1 MPRICLRVTRYDLDC
16 RIELLPDLAP
26 ATAAALAA
34 ALPAEGLVT
43 TDAFYGSNICLRLPD
58 FPRQLPLENPTIFPA
73 PGDVF
78 IFQSAH
84 GAELVVFYQRM
95 GGSVPA
101 GTPFDAVGAK
111 AGSRVGAVTNL
122 TPALVESATRLWS
135 EGAAWGM
142 ARNDLGLAMR
152 AVRNDVE
159 AAQHEIEL
167 RRVAWLCRTERDH
180 MGQPP
185 AAGPRVSLTIAEYS
199 ARTIVQ
205 LATDRAPHTCDAIL
219 SRLPIS
225 LTLMHGRYS
234 GPEVFTH
241 APEVGQYWNW
251 AAKPEN
257 SIACPLAGDMVLYV
271 DPPPRIQLNYFHD
284 RGSIPYG
291 VSRPEIGNL
300 VGSSVGD
307 FGHFAEACWRLA
319 FEGWKTLHVERA
331 E

>member
-1 MPRICLRVTRYDLDC
+1 MLRICLRVPRYDLDC

-26 ATAAALAA
+26 ATAAALVA

-43 TDAFYGSNICLRLPD
+43 TDAFYGSNLCLRLPE
-58 FPRQLPLENPTIFPA
+58 FPRQLPPENATIFPA

-84 GAELVVFYQRM
+84 GAELVVYYQRL

-111 AGSRVGAVTNL
+111 AGSRVGAVTNV
-122 TPALVESATRLWS
+122 TPALVETATKLWS

-142 ARNDLGLAMR
+142 VRSDLGLAMR

-159 AAQHEIEL
+159 AARHEIEL
-167 RRVAWLCRTERDH
+167 RRVAWLCRTQLDH
-180 MGQPP
+180 IGQPA
-185 AAGPRVSLTIAEYS
+185 AAGPRLSLTIAEYS
-199 ARTIVQ
+199 ARTIIQ
-205 LATDRAPHTCDAIL
+205 LATELAPHTCEAIL

-241 APEVGQYWNW
+241 APEVGQYWSW

-257 SIACPLAGDMVLYV
+257 PIACPLAGDM
-271 DPPPRIQLNYFHD
+271 
-284 RGSIPYG
+284 
-291 VSRPEIGNL
+291 
-300 VGSSVGD
+300 
-307 FGHFAEACWRLA
+307 
-319 FEGWKTLHVERA
+319 
-331 E
+331 